1 MVTILSG
8 PQCKHRPESN
18 VGWAKVGPTSERQYR
33 RWTNVG
39 QTYIAVWVL
48 FRMCLPQESV
58 VVCNYNYDVDNCGSR
73 REQADGRDVTWDLVR
88 RHRQR
93 RSADR
98 HDEDDDYFNT
108 VFEFDADYRGQVGVL
123 YSGLILG
130 LRPANERRR
139 YLVTT
144 SLIGWAQT

>member
-1 MVTILSG
+1 MLGLKINLGSRFLWLSRFLIS
-8 PQCKHRPESN
+8 CRWANN
-18 VGWAKVGPTSERQYR
+18 VIQNGRFDLEKSRKNSSI
-33 RWTNVG
+33 NVA
-39 QTYIAVWVL
+39 IPSPL
-48 FRMCLPQESV
+48 QESV

-108 VFEFDADYRGQVGVL
+108 VFEFDADYRGQVRVL
-123 YSGLILG
+123 Y
-130 LRPANERRR
+130 A
-139 YLVTT
+139 
-144 SLIGWAQT
+144 GWF